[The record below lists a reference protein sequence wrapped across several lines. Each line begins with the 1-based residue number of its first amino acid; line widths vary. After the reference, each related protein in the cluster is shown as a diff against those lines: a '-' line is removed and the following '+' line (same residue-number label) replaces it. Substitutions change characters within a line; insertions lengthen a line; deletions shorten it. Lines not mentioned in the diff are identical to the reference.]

1 MLIQNAK
8 IISPQA
14 VYRRGWLRWEG
25 SRIIA
30 LGAGAPPTSLV
41 DSLDASDIIDAN
53 GLTLLPGFIDIHVH
67 GAMGSEAMDATPQ
80 ALHTMARFYAQHGV
94 TGFLATTWTD
104 SQARITAALENIAA
118 APRRYP
124 DGASLLGAHL
134 EGPYLNPVKCGA
146 QSTAYIRRADPD
158 EARPWL
164 DLGVIRLLALAP
176 EYPENHWLISECVG
190 RGITVAAAH
199 TNATYN
205 EFITA
210 AALGLNHST
219 HTFNAMTG
227 LHHRDPGALGAA
239 MTLKRL
245 NCELIADNIHVHP
258 AAMKALYLAKGATG
272 IILITDAIRGA
283 GMPEGE
289 YPIDE
294 RVIRVA
300 DGAARLPDGTLA
312 GSILTMDQ
320 ALTNFMGALGE
331 PLEKIWPTTSLN
343 AARAIGLAD
352 RKGSLEIGKDADLVL
367 IDETKQGLK
376 VQLTIAQGRIVYR
389 A

>member
-14 VYRRGWLRWEG
+14 VYGRGWLRWEG
-25 SRIIA
+25 SRLIA
-30 LGAGAPPTSLV
+30 LGAGAPPPSLV
-41 DSLDASDIIDAN
+41 DSLDDSDLIDAN

-118 APRRYP
+118 APRLYP

-146 QSTAYIRRADPD
+146 QSTVYIRRADPT
-158 EARPWL
+158 EARAWL
-164 DLGVIRLLALAP
+164 DLGLIRLLALAP

-190 RGITVAAAH
+190 RGITVSAAH
-199 TNATYN
+199 TNATYA
-205 EFITA
+205 EFMAA

-239 MTLKRL
+239 MTLKNLR
-245 NCELIADNIHVHP
+245 CELIADLIHVHP
-258 AAMKALYLAKGATG
+258 AAMQALYLAKGASG

-283 GMPEGE
+283 GMPEGD

-294 RVIRVA
+294 RIITVA

-320 ALTNFMGALGE
+320 ALTNFMGAVGE
-331 PLEKIWPTTSLN
+331 PLEKIWPTSSLN